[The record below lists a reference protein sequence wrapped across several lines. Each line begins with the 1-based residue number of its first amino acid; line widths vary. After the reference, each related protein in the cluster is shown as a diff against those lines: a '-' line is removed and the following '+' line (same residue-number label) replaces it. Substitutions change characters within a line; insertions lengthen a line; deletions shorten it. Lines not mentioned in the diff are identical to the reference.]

1 VSAPSQE
8 QRRGVALVGPGAEQL
23 VPLAARWLEIQR
35 RITFVVTRRAAKQ
48 LIGILNRL
56 ELKTPIW

>member
-1 VSAPSQE
+1 M
-8 QRRGVALVGPGAEQL
+8 ALVGPGAEQL
-23 VPLAARWLEIQR
+23 VPLAARRLEIQR
-35 RITFVVTRRAAKQ
+35 RITFVVTMRRRAAKQ